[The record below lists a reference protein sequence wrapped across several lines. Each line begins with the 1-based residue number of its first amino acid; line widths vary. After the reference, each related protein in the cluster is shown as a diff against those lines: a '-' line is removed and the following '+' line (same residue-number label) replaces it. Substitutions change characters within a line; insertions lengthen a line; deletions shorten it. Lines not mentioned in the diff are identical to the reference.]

1 METTVSDASFDTVF
15 QSLRLHLST
24 PETERSQNG
33 ALPKGSTFGKVYEG
47 VCFRQNFR

>member
-33 ALPKGSTFGKVYEG
+33 AFSSEFSIVLGWTFSDKA
-47 VCFRQNFR
+47 